1 MIEKYMRIIYNMG
14 NAWLKFMAEERA
26 SPENKDVP
34 MLKLATHVRPKYDA
48 WKEKNGLSTGGVEE
62 KTEKKAEVA
71 VEDKAEVTVEE
82 KTEVVVEEKKVHK
95 KNKNKTNKKNKKSRG
110 RKSRGRRY

>member
-1 MIEKYMRIIYNMG
+1 MG

-48 WKEKNGLSTGGVEE
+48 WKEKNGLSTG
-62 KTEKKAEVA
+62 EKKAEVA
-71 VEDKAEVTVEE
+71 DEDEE
-82 KTEVVVEEKKVHK
+82 KAEVVVEEKMKVHK
-95 KNKNKTNKKNKKSRG
+95 KKKNKTNKKKKKSRG

>member
-1 MIEKYMRIIYNMG
+1 MG
-14 NAWLKFMAEERA
+14 NSWLKFMAEERA

-48 WKEKNGLSTGGVEE
+48 WKEKNGLSTGDKKVEV
-62 KTEKKAEVA
+62 EVA
-71 VEDKAEVTVEE
+71 
-82 KTEVVVEEKKVHK
+82 EVVVEEKMKVHK
-95 KNKNKTNKKNKKSRG
+95 KKKNKTNKKNKKKKSRG

>member
-1 MIEKYMRIIYNMG
+1 MG

-62 KTEKKAEVA
+62 KKAEV
-71 VEDKAEVTVEE
+71 VVVEE
-82 KTEVVVEEKKVHK
+82 EKAEVVVEEKMKVYK
-95 KNKNKTNKKNKKSRG
+95 KKKNKTNKKKKKSRG

>member
-1 MIEKYMRIIYNMG
+1 MG

-48 WKEKNGLSTGGVEE
+48 WKEKNGLSTGD
-62 KTEKKAEVA
+62 KKAEV
-71 VEDKAEVTVEE
+71 VVVEE
-82 KTEVVVEEKKVHK
+82 EKAEVVVEEKMKVHK
-95 KNKNKTNKKNKKSRG
+95 KKKNKTNKKNKKKKSRG

>member
-1 MIEKYMRIIYNMG
+1 MG

-48 WKEKNGLSTGGVEE
+48 WKEKNGLSTD
-62 KTEKKAEVA
+62 EKKAEVA
-71 VEDKAEVTVEE
+71 VADEEKAEVSVEE
-82 KTEVVVEEKKVHK
+82 KMKVYKKK
-95 KNKNKTNKKNKKSRG
+95 KNKTNKKKKKSRG

>member
-1 MIEKYMRIIYNMG
+1 MG

-48 WKEKNGLSTGGVEE
+48 WKEKNGLSTD
-62 KTEKKAEVA
+62 EKKAEVA
-71 VEDKAEVTVEE
+71 VADEE
-82 KTEVVVEEKKVHK
+82 KAEVVVEEKMKVYK
-95 KNKNKTNKKNKKSRG
+95 KKKNKTNKKKKKSRG

>member
-1 MIEKYMRIIYNMG
+1 MG
-14 NAWLKFMAEERA
+14 NSWLKFMAEERA

-62 KTEKKAEVA
+62 KKVEVAVADEEKAEV
-71 VEDKAEVTVEE
+71 V
-82 KTEVVVEEKKVHK
+82 VVVEEKMKVHK
-95 KNKNKTNKKNKKSRG
+95 KKKNKTNKKKKKSRG

>member
-1 MIEKYMRIIYNMG
+1 
-14 NAWLKFMAEERA
+14 MAEERA

-62 KTEKKAEVA
+62 KKVEVA
-71 VEDKAEVTVEE
+71 VEDKAEVMVEE
-82 KTEVVVEEKKVHK
+82 KKKVHK
-95 KNKNKTNKKNKKSRG
+95 KSKNKTNKKKKKSRG

>member
-1 MIEKYMRIIYNMG
+1 MG

-62 KTEKKAEVA
+62 KKAEVEVA
-71 VEDKAEVTVEE
+71 VEDKAEV
-82 KTEVVVEEKKVHK
+82 VVEEKMKVYK
-95 KNKNKTNKKNKKSRG
+95 KKKNKTNKKNKKKKSRG

>member
-1 MIEKYMRIIYNMG
+1 MG

-48 WKEKNGLSTGGVEE
+48 WKEKNGLSTGD
-62 KTEKKAEVA
+62 KK
-71 VEDKAEVTVEE
+71 D
-82 KTEVVVEEKKVHK
+82 EVVVEEKADVVVEEKIKVYK
-95 KNKNKTNKKNKKSRG
+95 KKKNKTNKKKKKSRG

>member
-1 MIEKYMRIIYNMG
+1 MG

-26 SPENKDVP
+26 NPENKDVP

-48 WKEKNGLSTGGVEE
+48 WKEKNGLSTG
-62 KTEKKAEVA
+62 
-71 VEDKAEVTVEE
+71 
-82 KTEVVVEEKKVHK
+82 VVEEKAEVHK
-95 KNKNKTNKKNKKSRG
+95 TKKNKTNKKKKKSRG

>member
-1 MIEKYMRIIYNMG
+1 
-14 NAWLKFMAEERA
+14 MAEERA

-48 WKEKNGLSTGGVEE
+48 WKEKNGLSTG
-62 KTEKKAEVA
+62 EKKAEVA
-71 VEDKAEVTVEE
+71 VADEE
-82 KTEVVVEEKKVHK
+82 KAEVVVEEKMKVYK
-95 KNKNKTNKKNKKSRG
+95 KKKNKTNKKKKKSRG